1 MFILMRPQTWN
12 PPIALS
18 ELEQK
23 VNKRIKKAKLFSFL
37 REHRH
42 EIFNEEFQQEMSTL
56 FKDSTVGQQP
66 VFPAQL
72 ALATILQAY
81 TNISDDELIEAL
93 VMDRRWQLVLDCLD
107 CEIGPFGK
115 GTLVRF
121 RAVLIAKDFDRRLV
135 ERTIEV
141 AKEKERFNYKNLRGA
156 LDSSPLWGA
165 ARVEDTYNLLG
176 HALRKALTI
185 IAKDQKK
192 TLETV
197 AAESGAEILAGSSLK
212 AALDLDWDD
221 PNARGSALNKIL
233 EVLNA
238 VEFKLQQTP
247 ELESETVEGVNKNI
261 SIARQIQQQD
271 VEETAEMGNPKL
283 KKGVAKDRRISIEDK
298 EMRHGRKNKS
308 MKINGYKR
316 HVLTDLDSGLVRAV
330 GVTPANVP
338 EATVTD
344 DIEADLAAV
353 GVTLK
358 ELHIDRAY
366 LSSNLVKNRDESL
379 MIICKA
385 WPVLSGKH
393 FSKQAFTL
401 DWEQQ
406 LIYCPNQVS
415 IPFTPGK
422 AAHFPSSICASCPL
436 KEQCTTSKNGRS
448 ISIHADEKLLEEL
461 RQRQATPKGRAQL
474 RERVQV
480 EHTLA
485 HIGYWQGDRARYLG
499 QRKNLFDLRRL
510 AVVHNLHVLAR
521 MSIFTKNNT
530 NAYAT

>member
-1 MFILMRPQTWN
+1 MRPQTWN

-18 ELEQK
+18 LQEQK
-23 VNKRIKKAKLFSFL
+23 VHKRIKKAKLFSFL

-81 TNISDDELIEAL
+81 TNVSDDELIEAL

-121 RAVLIAKDFDRRLV
+121 RAILIAKDFDRRLV
-135 ERTIEV
+135 ERTIEI
-141 AKEKERFNYKNLRGA
+141 AKEKEGFNYKNLRGA

-176 HALRKALTI
+176 HALRKALNL
-185 IAKDQKK
+185 IAIDQKQP
-192 TLETV
+192 LETV
-197 AAESGAEILAGSSLK
+197 AAESQAEILAGLSLK
-212 AALDLDWDD
+212 AALDLDWDE
-221 PNARGSALNKIL
+221 PNAKGQALSKIL

-247 ELESETVEGVNKNI
+247 ELKPETVEGVNENI

-271 VEETAEMGNPKL
+271 VEETAEGNPKL

-298 EMRHGRKNKS
+298 EMRHGRKNKHL
-308 MKINGYKR
+308 KINGYKR
-316 HVLTDLDSGLVRAV
+316 HVLKDLDAGMVVAV

-344 DIEADLAAV
+344 AIAIDLASISA
-353 GVTLK
+353 TLK

-366 LSSNLVKNRDESL
+366 LNSNLVKNRDESL

-385 WPVLSGKH
+385 WPVRTGKH

-401 DWEQQ
+401 DWQQQ

-415 IPFTPGK
+415 IPFTLGK
-422 AAHFPSSICASCPL
+422 AAHFPANICTACPL
-436 KEQCTTSKNGRS
+436 QEQCTSSKNGRS
-448 ISIHADEKLLEEL
+448 LSIHADESFLEEL
-461 RQRQATPKGRAQL
+461 RQRQATPLGRAKL

-485 HIGYWQGDRARYLG
+485 HIGHWQGDQARYFG

-521 MSIFTKNNT
+521 MWVFAKRDT
-530 NAYAT
+530 NIQTA

>member
-1 MFILMRPQTWN
+1 MRPQTWN

-18 ELEQK
+18 LLEQK
-23 VNKRIKKAKLFSFL
+23 VHKRIKKAKLFSFL

-42 EIFNEEFQQEMSTL
+42 EIFNEEFQQEMSAL
-56 FKDSTVGQQP
+56 FKDSTVGHQP
-66 VFPAQL
+66 IFPAQC

-81 TNISDDELIEAL
+81 MNISDDELIEAL

-107 CEIGPFGK
+107 CEKGPFSK

-135 ERTIEV
+135 ERTIEI
-141 AKEKERFNYKNLRGA
+141 AKEKEGFNYKNLRGA

-176 HALRKALTI
+176 HALRKALNL
-185 IAKDQKK
+185 IATDLEQ

-197 AAESGAEILAGSSLK
+197 AAESGSEILARSSLK

-221 PNARGSALNKIL
+221 PNARVQALSKIL
-233 EVLNA
+233 SVLNA

-247 ELESETVEGVNKNI
+247 ELKPETVEGVNENI
-261 SIARQIQQQD
+261 SIAREIQQQD
-271 VEETAEMGNPKL
+271 VEETSEGNPKL

-316 HVLTDLDSGLVRAV
+316 HVLTDLDSGLVFAV

-344 DIEADLAAV
+344 DIEADLTAQS
-353 GVTLK
+353 VTLK

-385 WPVLSGKH
+385 WPVRNGKY
-393 FSKQAFTL
+393 FNKQAFTL

-406 LIYCPNQVS
+406 LIHCPNQMS

-422 AAHFPSSICASCPL
+422 AAHFPVSICADCPL
-436 KEQCTTSKNGRS
+436 KEQCTNSKTGRS
-448 ISIHADEKLLEEL
+448 ISIHADERLLDEL
-461 RQRQATPKGRAQL
+461 RQRQATPLGRAKL

-485 HIGYWQGDRARYLG
+485 HIGRWQGDQARYLG

-521 MSIFTKNNT
+521 MSVFTNREPDIQIV
-530 NAYAT
+530 

>member
-1 MFILMRPQTWN
+1 MRPQTWN

-18 ELEQK
+18 LQEQK
-23 VNKRIKKAKLFSFL
+23 VHKRIKKAKLFSFL

-81 TNISDDELIEAL
+81 TNVSDDELIEAL

-121 RAVLIAKDFDRRLV
+121 RAILIAKDFDRRLV
-135 ERTIEV
+135 ERTIEI
-141 AKEKERFNYKNLRGA
+141 AKEKEGFNYKNLRGA

-176 HALRKALTI
+176 HALRKALNL
-185 IAKDQKK
+185 IAIDQKQP
-192 TLETV
+192 LETV
-197 AAESGAEILAGSSLK
+197 AAESQAEILAGLSLK
-212 AALDLDWDD
+212 AALDLDWDE
-221 PNARGSALNKIL
+221 PNAKGQALSKIL

-247 ELESETVEGVNKNI
+247 ELKPETVEGVNENI

-271 VEETAEMGNPKL
+271 VEETAEGNPKL

-298 EMRHGRKNKS
+298 EMRHGRKNKHL
-308 MKINGYKR
+308 KINGYKR
-316 HVLTDLDSGLVRAV
+316 HVLKDLDAGMVVAV

-344 DIEADLAAV
+344 AIAIDLAS
-353 GVTLK
+353 
-358 ELHIDRAY
+358 ID
-366 LSSNLVKNRDESL
+366 LLQKFF
-379 MIICKA
+379 
-385 WPVLSGKH
+385 VL
-393 FSKQAFTL
+393 
-401 DWEQQ
+401 
-406 LIYCPNQVS
+406 
-415 IPFTPGK
+415 
-422 AAHFPSSICASCPL
+422 
-436 KEQCTTSKNGRS
+436 
-448 ISIHADEKLLEEL
+448 
-461 RQRQATPKGRAQL
+461 
-474 RERVQV
+474 
-480 EHTLA
+480 
-485 HIGYWQGDRARYLG
+485 
-499 QRKNLFDLRRL
+499 
-510 AVVHNLHVLAR
+510 
-521 MSIFTKNNT
+521 
-530 NAYAT
+530 

>member
-1 MFILMRPQTWN
+1 MRPQTWN
-12 PPIALS
+12 PPIELS
-18 ELEQK
+18 QLEQK
-23 VNKRIKKAKLFSFL
+23 VHKRIKKAKLFSFL

-42 EIFNEEFQQEMSTL
+42 QIFNEEFQQEMSAL
-56 FKDSTVGQQP
+56 FKDSTVGHQP
-66 VFPAQL
+66 IFPAQL

-81 TNISDDELIEAL
+81 TNVSDDELIEAL

-141 AKEKERFNYKNLRGA
+141 AKELEGFNYKNLRGA

-176 HALRKALTI
+176 HALRKALNL
-185 IAKDQKK
+185 IAKDQEQ
-192 TLETV
+192 TLEMV
-197 AAESGAEILAGSSLK
+197 AAGAGAEILALSSLK

-221 PNARGSALNKIL
+221 PNTRVQALSKIL

-247 ELESETVEGVNKNI
+247 ELKSETIEGVNENL
-261 SIARQIQQQD
+261 SIAREIQQQD
-271 VEETAEMGNPKL
+271 VEETVEGNPKL
-283 KKGVAKDRRISIEDK
+283 KKGVAKDRRISIEDPQ
-298 EMRHGRKNKS
+298 MRHGRKNKHL
-308 MKINGYKR
+308 KINGYKR
-316 HVLTDLDSGLVRAV
+316 HVLTDLDSGMVVAV

-344 DIEADLAAV
+344 AIEIDLTNQSA
-353 GVTLK
+353 TLK

-379 MIICKA
+379 MIVCKA
-385 WPVLSGKH
+385 WPVRTGKH
-393 FSKQAFTL
+393 FNKQAFTL
-401 DWEQQ
+401 DWQQQ

-422 AAHFPSSICASCPL
+422 AAHFPPNICAECPL
-436 KEQCTTSKNGRS
+436 KEQCTNSKTGRS
-448 ISIHADEKLLEEL
+448 LSIHADERLLEEL
-461 RQRQATPKGRAQL
+461 RQRQATPIGREQL
-474 RERVQV
+474 RERVKV

-485 HIGYWQGDRARYLG
+485 HIGHWQGDQARYLG

-521 MSIFTKNNT
+521 MSIFTNKEPILKIS
-530 NAYAT
+530 

>member
-1 MFILMRPQTWN
+1 MRPQTWN
-12 PPIALS
+12 PPIDLS
-18 ELEQK
+18 PLEQK

-37 REHRH
+37 RENRH
-42 EIFNEEFQQEMSTL
+42 FIFNEEFQQEMSRM
-56 FKDSTVGQQP
+56 FKDSTVGHQP
-66 VFPAQL
+66 IFPAQL

-81 TNISDDELIEAL
+81 MGISDDEVIEAL

-107 CEIGPFGK
+107 CEIGPFSK
-115 GTLVRF
+115 GTLVKF
-121 RAVLIAKDFDRRLV
+121 RAILIAKDFDRRLV
-135 ERTIEV
+135 ERTIEI
-141 AKEKERFNYKNLRGA
+141 AKEKEGFNYKNLRGA

-176 HALRKALTI
+176 HALRKALNL
-185 IAKDQKK
+185 IAKDQKQA
-192 TLETV
+192 LETV
-197 AAESGAEILAGSSLK
+197 AAENGAEILAGSSLK

-221 PNARGSALNKIL
+221 PNARVQALNQIL

-238 VEFKLQQTP
+238 VEFKLQENP
-247 ELESETVEGVNKNI
+247 ELKSETVEGVNENI
-261 SIARQIQQQD
+261 SIAREVQQQD
-271 VEETAEMGNPKL
+271 VEETVEGNPSL

-316 HVLTDLDSGLVRAV
+316 HVLTDLDSGMVRAV

-344 DIEADLAAV
+344 AIEADLTAQS
-353 GVTLK
+353 VTLK

-379 MIICKA
+379 IIICKA
-385 WPVLSGKH
+385 WPVRNGKY
-393 FSKQAFTL
+393 FNKQAFTL

-406 LIYCPNQVS
+406 LIYCPNQMN

-422 AAHFPSSICASCPL
+422 AAHFPANICADCPL
-436 KEQCTTSKNGRS
+436 KEQCTNSKNGRS
-448 ISIHADEKLLEEL
+448 VSIHADEKLLTEL
-461 RQRQATPKGRAQL
+461 RQRQATPFGRAKL

-485 HIGYWQGDRARYLG
+485 HIGHWQGDQARYLG

-521 MSIFTKNNT
+521 MSVFTNKEPNIQI
-530 NAYAT
+530 A